1 MPDPVVGNYGDQHVR
16 VYDRLYG
23 ARFTPDAAVAALV
36 AAAGPDGRL
45 LEMGMGTGR
54 LAVPLAERGLQVDG
68 IEASTAMITQ
78 FRDQR
83 DNPPGIVVFHA
94 DLADFDLPRKDYAV
108 AVCAVST
115 MFKLPGPVDQASCLA
130 SVSRHL
136 RPGGRLFVEAFRPDP
151 TRFDDS
157 GNRIEERDDVEG
169 RHIVRSHHDPH
180 EHSIHIVHELEGES
194 GWDSYE
200 VVLHYLTPEEL
211 DDLASA
217 AGLDRVGRWHDWTG
231 APATSGRSDPV
242 SVYAPAGEAD
252 L

>member
-83 DNPPGIVVFHA
+83 DNPLRIVAFHA
-94 DLADFDLPRKDYAV
+94 DLADFDWPRK
-108 AVCAVST
+108 T
-115 MFKLPGPVDQASCLA
+115 
-130 SVSRHL
+130 
-136 RPGGRLFVEAFRPDP
+136 
-151 TRFDDS
+151 
-157 GNRIEERDDVEG
+157 
-169 RHIVRSHHDPH
+169 
-180 EHSIHIVHELEGES
+180 
-194 GWDSYE
+194 
-200 VVLHYLTPEEL
+200 TP
-211 DDLASA
+211 
-217 AGLDRVGRWHDWTG
+217 
-231 APATSGRSDPV
+231 
-242 SVYAPAGEAD
+242 
-252 L
+252 